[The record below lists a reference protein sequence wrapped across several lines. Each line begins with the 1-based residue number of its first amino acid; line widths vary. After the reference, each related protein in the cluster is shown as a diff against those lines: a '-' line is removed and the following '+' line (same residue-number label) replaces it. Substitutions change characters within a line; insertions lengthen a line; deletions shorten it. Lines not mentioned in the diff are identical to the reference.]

1 MKQRRDEVLNEARP
15 PLIGGKRARLAAATT
30 QYEHVSIAAIEQG
43 GRPTDI
49 TVTFNNE
56 ALPETAAGSPA
67 FIQAIYS
74 TRARGIF

>member
-1 MKQRRDEVLNEARP
+1 MKYPQ
-15 PLIGGKRARLAAATT
+15 PLEYVRAGSTSKL
-30 QYEHVSIAAIEQG
+30 EQD

-56 ALPETAAGSPA
+56 ALPDTAAGSPA